1 MSRIGYAIILIS
13 FLWPMSLVA
22 TAALWGVWVKFIFSA
37 AISILSLIF
46 SITIIAFISKKRGGN
61 KFQIS
66 NAQLIDKDVM
76 SFVIAFLPAFFV
88 NEISDTRGVIVFVT
102 FLVLFLMAL
111 FATRSYFTNLFILLC
126 GWRIYSAEIQS
137 GGREKV
143 RAYLI
148 VPSKNKLTDSVANLA
163 RIGST
168 NFYVVPKMS

>member
-46 SITIIAFISKKRGGN
+46 SITIIAFLSKKRGGN

-88 NEISDTRGVIVFVT
+88 NEISDTRGVIVFVI

-111 FATRSYFTNLFILLC
+111 F
-126 GWRIYSAEIQS
+126 
-137 GGREKV
+137 
-143 RAYLI
+143 
-148 VPSKNKLTDSVANLA
+148 
-163 RIGST
+163 ST
-168 NFYVVPKMS
+168 